1 MKVKLIVVGKTNVNY
16 LKDGETEYEQRIK
29 HYVNFE
35 QLIISDVKNA
45 KNLSTAQLKNKEGL
59 QILSKIN
66 TSDYVVLLDEK
77 GKQFSSNEFSNFL
90 INKNLSNTKYL
101 VFVVGGAFGFSDEV
115 YQRADYKFSLSK
127 MTFTHQMIRVFFK
140 EQLYRALTI
149 IKGEKYHNN

>member
-16 LKDGETEYEQRIK
+16 LKDGETEYDQRIQ

-45 KNLSTAQLKNKEGL
+45 KNRSSIELKNKEGQ
-59 QILSKIN
+59 QILSKISN
-66 TSDYVVLLDEK
+66 SDYVVLLDEK
-77 GKQFSSNEFSNFL
+77 GKQFTSKEFSNFL
-90 INKNLSNTKYL
+90 NKKILTSTKYL
-101 VFVVGGAFGFSDEV
+101 VFVVGGAFGFCDEV
-115 YQRADYKFSLSK
+115 YKRADYKLSLSK
-127 MTFTHQMIRVFFK
+127 MTFTHQMIRVIFK

>member
-16 LKDGETEYEQRIK
+16 LKDGETEYDQRIK
-29 HYVNFE
+29 HYINFE

-45 KNLSTAQLKNKEGL
+45 KNRSSIELKNKEGQ

-77 GKQFSSNEFSNFL
+77 GKQFSSKEFSNFL
-90 INKNLSNTKYL
+90 NKKILKSTKYL

-115 YQRADYKFSLSK
+115 YKRADYKLSLSK
-127 MTFTHQMIRVFFK
+127 MTFTHQMIRMVFK

-149 IKGEKYHNN
+149 IKGEKYHHE

>member
-1 MKVKLIVVGKTNVNY
+1 MVGKTNVNY

-35 QLIISDVKNA
+35 QLIISYVKNA

-90 INKNLSNTKYL
+90 INRNLSNTKYL

>member
-16 LKDGETEYEQRIK
+16 LKDGETEYDQRIK

-127 MTFTHQMIRVFFK
+127 MTFTHQMIRVIFK

>member
-16 LKDGETEYEQRIK
+16 LKDGESEYNQRIK

-35 QLIISDVKNA
+35 QLIISDIKNT

-90 INKNLSNTKYL
+90 INRNLSNTKYL

>member
-115 YQRADYKFSLSK
+115 YQRADYKLSLSK
-127 MTFTHQMIRVFFK
+127 MTFTHQMIRMVFK
-140 EQLYRALTI
+140 EQLYRAFTI
-149 IKGEKYHNN
+149 SKGEKYHNN

>member
-16 LKDGETEYEQRIK
+16 LKDGETEYDQRIK

-35 QLIISDVKNA
+35 QLIISDIKNT
-45 KNLSTAQLKNKEGL
+45 KNLSTAQLKNKEGE

-66 TSDYVVLLDEK
+66 TSDFVVLLDEK
-77 GKQFSSNEFSNFL
+77 GKQFSSKEFSNFL
-90 INKNLSNTKYL
+90 NKKILKSTKYL

-115 YQRADYKFSLSK
+115 YKRANYKFSLSK

>member
-16 LKDGETEYEQRIK
+16 LKDGESEYDQRIK

-101 VFVVGGAFGFSDEV
+101 VFVVGGALGFSDEV

>member
-35 QLIISDVKNA
+35 QLIISYVKNA

-90 INKNLSNTKYL
+90 INRNLSNTKYL

>member
-35 QLIISDVKNA
+35 QLIISYVKNA

-66 TSDYVVLLDEK
+66 TSDYVVLLDEI

-90 INKNLSNTKYL
+90 NEKNLTSTKYL

-127 MTFTHQMIRVFFK
+127 MTFTHQMIRLVFK

>member
-101 VFVVGGAFGFSDEV
+101 VFVVGGALGFSDEV

>member
-16 LKDGETEYEQRIK
+16 LKDGETEYDQRIK

>member
-35 QLIISDVKNA
+35 QLIISYVKNA
-45 KNLSTAQLKNKEGL
+45 KNLSTAQLKNKEGE

-77 GKQFSSNEFSNFL
+77 GKQFSSLEFSNFL
-90 INKNLSNTKYL
+90 NKKNLTSTKYL
-101 VFVVGGAFGFSDEV
+101 VFIIGGAFGFSDEV

>member
-16 LKDGETEYEQRIK
+16 LKDGETEYDQRIK

-45 KNLSTAQLKNKEGL
+45 KNRSSIELKNKEGQ
-59 QILSKIN
+59 QILSKISN
-66 TSDYVVLLDEK
+66 SDYVVLLDEK
-77 GKQFSSNEFSNFL
+77 GKQFSSKEFSNFL
-90 INKNLSNTKYL
+90 NKKILTSTKYL

-115 YQRADYKFSLSK
+115 YKRADYKLSLSK
-127 MTFTHQMIRVFFK
+127 MTFTHQMIRVIFK